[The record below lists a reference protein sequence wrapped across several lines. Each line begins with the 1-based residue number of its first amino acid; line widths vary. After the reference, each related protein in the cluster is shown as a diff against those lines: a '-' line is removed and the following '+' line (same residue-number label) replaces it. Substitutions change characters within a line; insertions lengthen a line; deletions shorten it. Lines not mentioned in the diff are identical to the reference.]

1 MNLVA
6 SLVVTIWFEAAGLYQ
21 VCLVRWTAELVF
33 VSNMTDLYCAVLG
46 LVVPRMATG
55 DGGATGLQGDPGRRG
70 F

>member
-6 SLVVTIWFEAAGLYQ
+6 SLVVTIWFEACELDQ
-21 VCLVRWTAELVF
+21 VDLVRWTAELVF

-70 F
+70 L